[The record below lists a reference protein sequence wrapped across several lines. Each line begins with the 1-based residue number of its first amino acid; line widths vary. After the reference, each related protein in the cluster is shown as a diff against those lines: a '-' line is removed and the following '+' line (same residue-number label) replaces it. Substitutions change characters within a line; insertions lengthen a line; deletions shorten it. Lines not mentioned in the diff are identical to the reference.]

1 MAALLKK
8 SRSDQGHGT
17 RLMELR
23 PILSTL
29 RRHKITSW
37 LLILEIALTCAIVC
51 NAVFMIGHRLQHM
64 HMSSGID
71 EHALV
76 QIQLAQIAPTPDIF
90 VRAREDLAVLRQ
102 APGVQAAALTNQLP
116 MEGSSSN
123 ASLKLDPAQ
132 REPTLSAGT
141 YFGED
146 LPQTM
151 GARLVAGRN
160 LQPDEIVNADVVV
173 KALSSGNTNGLPA
186 AVTVITQAL
195 ADRLWPG
202 QSPLGKTIYL
212 TDQVGVR
219 VVGVLADLAR
229 ANAYNDAT
237 AHYSVVLPLFMGV
250 GRNQSYVIRTRPQDR
265 EAVLKAAVAALKKA
279 DPERVVTQQRT
290 YDELREKFFANDRAM
305 AGILVGVIV
314 ALLIVTALG
323 IAGLASFW
331 VAQRR
336 RTIGV
341 RRALGATR
349 GDILRYFQTE
359 NFLIVTGG
367 IVLGMLLA
375 FALNLVLMQ
384 HYELPRLPLYYLPI
398 GALLLWG
405 LGQLAVLGPAM
416 RAAAVPPVVATRSV

>member
-1 MAALLKK
+1 
-8 SRSDQGHGT
+8 
-17 RLMELR
+17 MELR

-29 RRHKITSW
+29 RRHKITAW

-64 HMSSGID
+64 HMTTGVD

-76 QIQLAQIAPTPDIF
+76 QIQLAEIAPTPDIF
-90 VRAREDLAVLRQ
+90 ARAREDLAVLRQ
-102 APGVQAAALTNQLP
+102 VPGVQAVALTNQLP
-116 MEGSSSN
+116 LGGSSSN
-123 ASLKLDPAQ
+123 ASIKLDPAQ

-146 LPQTM
+146 IPQAM

-160 LQPDEIVNADVVV
+160 LQPDETTNADIVV
-173 KALSSGNTNGLPA
+173 KALATGNTKGIP

-202 QSPLGKTIYL
+202 QNPLGKTIYL

-219 VVGVLADLAR
+219 VVGVLADLVR
-229 ANAYNDAT
+229 ANAYNDIT
-237 AHYSVVLPLFMGV
+237 AHYSVVLPLFMGA
-250 GRNQSYVIRTRPQDR
+250 GKDQSYVIRTRPQDR

-279 DPERVVTQQRT
+279 DPERVVTQQRS

-305 AGILVGVIV
+305 AGILAGVIV
-314 ALLIVTALG
+314 ALLTVTALG
-323 IAGLASFW
+323 IVGLASFW
-331 VAQRR
+331 VGQRR

-349 GDILRYFQTE
+349 SDILRYFQTE
-359 NFLIVTGG
+359 NFLLAGLG
-367 IVLGMLLA
+367 IVLGMVLA
-375 FALNLVLMQ
+375 YGINLFLML
-384 HYELPRLPLYYLPI
+384 HYELPRLPGIYFPV
-398 GALLLWG
+398 GALTLWII
-405 LGQLAVLGPAM
+405 GQLAVLGPAL